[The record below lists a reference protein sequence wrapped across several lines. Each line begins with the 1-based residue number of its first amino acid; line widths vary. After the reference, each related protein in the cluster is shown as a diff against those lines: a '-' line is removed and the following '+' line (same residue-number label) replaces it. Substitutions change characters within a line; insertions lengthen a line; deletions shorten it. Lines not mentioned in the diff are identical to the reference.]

1 MHTLYCSKIQISMK
15 RLFIYVVLLLSVTA
29 GTVKAQ
35 TLNPD
40 STILALH
47 NLKTIQA
54 QLLQQPAANG
64 PAEVTLIS
72 NMLKLGLWDKALQLI
87 NAGKPTSAD
96 YKLLK
101 ADYLILNNDFKN
113 AELLVNGV
121 LASKPTNQK
130 AIRLK
135 AYLQIQAW
143 RLPQAIA
150 TCKKSLARNP
160 NQEETE
166 LLMGRALL
174 LQKKYPQALSIA
186 KKLEAKNENN
196 AGAYLLEADV
206 YFWNQHPE
214 QAEAP
219 LKKSLSIDPYNAD
232 ARFSYGYA
240 IWRRVDATQLNAMAA
255 QWEIALAVNPL
266 HFSTNWHW
274 GNGHTNLTYADYA
287 EKNDEKVRKA
297 LAPADSLF
305 SANKIS
311 EAIAFTRAIQKKYP
325 DSVLPLMHRGSLYYS
340 AFDTNRK
347 LRLDSAEN
355 IFRQILARKKH
366 YGPAHNGLAAVIKS
380 KRIPY
385 LYLYDSV
392 THVLNTLKIA
402 DEKNFEKVFP
412 DVSYYP
418 GRLAKAMVYN
428 QLYAAKVYFPF
439 LAKEGNAFRVSPLH
453 IDLAI
458 TMQAPS
464 FRYSTTFDNRQ
475 WMDIRGV
482 GSGAADIEY
491 VERGAYEERNVIL
504 HEYTHLYDGR
514 VFTDDE
520 TRQVRA
526 HYYKAMAEHRTL
538 DYYSQNNESE
548 YLAQTYPAYFEP
560 VKVHPLDFKS
570 MNTRADLIAKDPGMY
585 AFIDK
590 LVKRQRAYLAGDK
603 SAMASNWAEVYL
615 NLSNRSARRKDS
627 LKTALYLDTAL
638 TYDGKYLPVYLAYSR
653 LKTKQKDFAAA
664 AQWLQKAEAVNANYA
679 PIYVAHADL
688 VKAQYIAKLIDQPTS
703 VSQQADYL
711 TKAAKIEDDYMEQ
724 AAINRQLR
732 EMYSDNRQ
740 IADAID
746 AAAYYVKNGAT
757 VSTYLRDQRDD
768 AAAFVAVNKSDLGYS
783 EPVAELQHL
792 VEQKP
797 QNFGL
802 RSMYADALAA
812 NKQYSKA
819 IETLQQAQR
828 ILKAGGEASSWFNLQ
843 IATYYNELGQK
854 DSVTKY
860 LPPPTEFAKYHDETG
875 LYYVRLLNASGKVT
889 EAVEMLKPFPL
900 TGTQAY
906 LSDLAYTQG
915 KLQEATQPQLAAAS
929 YETAIKYNPYLFKAY
944 AWLIKYY
951 NKNGQ
956 SAKSDG
962 LKNSL
967 KNLKIQPGSSLE
979 II

>member
-1 MHTLYCSKIQISMK
+1 MK
-15 RLFIYVVLLLSVTA
+15 RLLIYVVLLLPVTA
-29 GTVKAQ
+29 NVVKAQ
-35 TLNPD
+35 SLNPD
-40 STILALH
+40 SAVLALRD
-47 NLKTIQA
+47 LKTIQA
-54 QLLQQPAANG
+54 QLVQQPTVKG
-64 PAEVTLIS
+64 PAQIALIS
-72 NMLKLGLWDKALQLI
+72 NMLKLGVWDKALQLI
-87 NAGKPTSAD
+87 NAGNLSSAD
-96 YKLLK
+96 YKLLR

-113 AELLVNGV
+113 AELLVNSV
-121 LASKPTNQK
+121 LATKGTNEK

-150 TCKKSLARNP
+150 TCKKSLARNH

-174 LQKKYPQALSIA
+174 LQKKYPQALDIA
-186 KKLEAKNENN
+186 KKLEAKNAQN

-206 YFWNQHPE
+206 YFWNQHAD

-219 LKKSLSIDPYNAD
+219 LKKSLAIDPYNAD

-240 IWRRVDATQLNAMAA
+240 IWRRIDATQLNAMAA

-287 EKNDEKVRKA
+287 EKNDEEVRKA

-305 SANKIS
+305 SANKIN
-311 EAIAFTRAIQKKYP
+311 EAIAFTHVIQKKYP
-325 DSVLPLMHRGSLYYS
+325 NSVLPLMHRGSLYYS

-347 LRLDSAEN
+347 LRLDSAEK

-402 DEKNFEKVFP
+402 DEKNFLKVFP

-418 GRLAKAMVYN
+418 GHLAKAMVYN

-458 TMQAPS
+458 TMKSPS

-514 VFTDDE
+514 VFTDEE
-520 TRQVRA
+520 TRAVRA

-585 AFIDK
+585 EFIDK

-627 LKTALYLDTAL
+627 TKTAAYLDTAL
-638 TYDGKYLPVYLAYSR
+638 TYDSKYLPVYLAYSH
-653 LKTKQKDFAAA
+653 LKTKRKDFASA
-664 AQWLQKAEAVNANYA
+664 AQWLQKAEAVNPNYA

-688 VKAQYIAKLIDQPTS
+688 AEAQYNAGLIDQPTA

-711 TKAAKIEDDYMEQ
+711 NKAAKIEDDYMEQ
-724 AAINRQLR
+724 AGINRQLR
-732 EMYSDNRQ
+732 EMYRDNGL
-740 IADAID
+740 IAEAID
-746 AAAYYVKNGAT
+746 AAAYYAKNGAS

-768 AAAFVAVNKSDLGYS
+768 AAAFVDVNKSELGYP
-783 EPVAELQHL
+783 EPIAELQHL

-797 QNFGL
+797 QNFEF
-802 RSMYADALAA
+802 RSMYAEALAA
-812 NKQYSKA
+812 NKQYPKA

-828 ILKAGGEASSWFNLQ
+828 ILKAGGEGSAWFNLQ

-860 LPPPTEFAKYHDETG
+860 LPVATKFKNSKDENG
-875 LYYVRLLNASGKVT
+875 LYYIRLLNATGKAAEAT
-889 EAVEMLKPFPL
+889 EILKAFPL
-900 TGTQAY
+900 TGSQAY
-906 LSDLAYTQG
+906 LSDYAYTQG
-915 KLQEATQPQLAAAS
+915 KILEAAQPELAAVS
-929 YETAIKYNPYLFKAY
+929 YEKAIKYNPYIFKVY
-944 AWLIKYY
+944 PWLITYY

-956 SAKSDG
+956 AVKADA
-962 LKNSL
+962 LKNNL
-967 KNLKIQPGSSLE
+967 KLLKIQPGSSLSMM
-979 II
+979 

>member
-1 MHTLYCSKIQISMK
+1 MN
-15 RLFIYVVLLLSVTA
+15 RLFIYAALLLSVTA
-29 GTVKAQ
+29 SAVKAQ
-35 TLNPD
+35 TVNIDPD
-40 STILALH
+40 SAALALKA
-47 NLKTIQA
+47 LKTTQDW
-54 QLLQQPAANG
+54 LLNASAGKGSAAVPA
-64 PAEVTLIS
+64 IDR
-72 NMLKLGLWDKALQLI
+72 MLKLGVWDKALQLI
-87 NAGKPTSAD
+87 NAGNPTSAD
-96 YKLLK
+96 YKLLR
-101 ADYLILNNDFKN
+101 ADYLILNNDFKK
-113 AELLVNGV
+113 AELLVNSV
-121 LASKPTNQK
+121 LASKPTNEK

-160 NQEETE
+160 NREETE

-174 LQKKYPQALSIA
+174 LQKKYPQALAIA
-186 KKLEAKNENN
+186 KKLEVKNADN

-219 LKKSLSIDPYNAD
+219 LKKSLAIDPYNAD

-287 EKNDEKVRKA
+287 EKNDEEVRKA
-297 LAPADSLF
+297 LKPADSLF
-305 SANKIS
+305 SANNIP
-311 EAIAFTRAIQKKYP
+311 EAIAFTRVIQKKYP
-325 DSVLPLMHRGSLYYS
+325 NSVLPLMHRGSLYYS

-347 LRLDSAEN
+347 LRLDSAEQ

-402 DEKNFEKVFP
+402 DEQNFKKVFP

-458 TMQAPS
+458 TMKEPS

-585 AFIDK
+585 EFIDK
-590 LVKRQRAYLAGDK
+590 LVKRQRAYLAGNK

-627 LKTALYLDTAL
+627 TKTAFYLDTAL
-638 TYDGKYLPVYLAYSR
+638 TYDSKYLPVYLAYSR
-653 LKTKQKDFAAA
+653 LKTKQKDFEAA
-664 AQWLQKAEAVNANYA
+664 AQWLQKAEAVNPNYA
-679 PIYVAHADL
+679 PIYVAHANL
-688 VKAQYIAKLIDQPTS
+688 IKAQYTAKLIDQPTS
-703 VSQQADYL
+703 VTQQANYL
-711 TKAAKIEDDYMEQ
+711 NKAAKIEDDYMEQ
-724 AAINRQLR
+724 AGINRQLR
-732 EMYSDNRQ
+732 EMYSDNGQ

-768 AAAFVAVNKSDLGYS
+768 AAAFVAANKSDLGYP

-797 QNFGL
+797 QNFEF
-802 RSMYADALAA
+802 RSMYAEALAA

-828 ILKAGGEASSWFNLQ
+828 ILKAGGDASSGISLQ

-854 DSVTKY
+854 DSVIKY
-860 LPPPTEFAKYHDETG
+860 LPPATEFKKDKDENG
-875 LYYVRLLNASGKVT
+875 LYYIRLLSATGKAT
-889 EAVEMLKPFPL
+889 EAADMLKPFPL

-906 LSDLAYTQG
+906 LSDYAYTQG
-915 KLQEATQPQLAAAS
+915 KMQEATQPALAAAS

-944 AWLIKYY
+944 PWLINYY
-951 NKNGQ
+951 NKNNQ
-956 SAKSDG
+956 DAKADA
-962 LKNSL
+962 LKNNL
-967 KNLKIQPGSSLE
+967 KSLKIQPGSSLG
-979 II
+979 IM

>member
-1 MHTLYCSKIQISMK
+1 MK
-15 RLFIYVVLLLSVTA
+15 RLFIYTVLLLCFTA
-29 GTVKAQ
+29 NAIKAQ

-40 STILALH
+40 SAVLALRD
-47 NLKTIQA
+47 LKAIQA
-54 QLLQQPAANG
+54 RLIQQPAAKG
-64 PAEVTLIS
+64 PAQVTLIS
-72 NMLKLGLWDKALQLI
+72 NMLKFGLWDKALRLI
-87 NAGKPTSAD
+87 NGGNPASAD
-96 YKLLK
+96 YKLLR
-101 ADYLILNNDFKN
+101 ADYLILNNEFKE
-113 AELLVNGV
+113 AAFLVSSV
-121 LASKPTNQK
+121 LAGKPNSEK

-150 TCKKSLARNP
+150 TCKKSLLHNP

-174 LQKKYPQALSIA
+174 LQKNYPHALSIA
-186 KKLEAKNENN
+186 KKIEAKNPKN

-206 YFWNQHPE
+206 YFWNQHPG

-255 QWEIALAVNPL
+255 QWEVALAVNPL

-287 EKNDEKVRKA
+287 EKNDEEIRKA

-311 EAIAFTRAIQKKYP
+311 EAIAFTRVIQQKYP
-325 DSVLPLMHRGSLYYS
+325 NSVLPLMHRGSLYYS

-418 GRLAKAMVYN
+418 GHLAKAMVYN

-585 AFIDK
+585 DFIDK

-615 NLSNRSARRKDS
+615 NLSNRAARRKDS
-627 LKTALYLDTAL
+627 LNTALYLDTAL
-638 TYDGKYLPVYLAYSR
+638 SYDSKYLPVYLAYSR
-653 LKTKQKDFAAA
+653 LKIKQKDFAAA
-664 AQWLQKAEAVNANYA
+664 AQWLQKAEAVNPDYA
-679 PIYVAHADL
+679 PIYVAHANL
-688 VKAQYIAKLIDQPTS
+688 VKAQYAAKLIDQPTA
-703 VSQQADYL
+703 VSQQAAYL
-711 TKAAKIEDDYMEQ
+711 NKAAKIEDDYMEQ
-724 AAINRQLR
+724 AGINRQLR
-732 EMYSDNRQ
+732 EMYSENGQ
-740 IADAID
+740 IANAID
-746 AAAYYVKNGAT
+746 AAANYVKNGAT

-768 AAAFVAVNKSDLGYS
+768 AAAFVAANKSELGYP

-802 RSMYADALAA
+802 RSMYAEALAA
-812 NKQYSKA
+812 NKQYDKA
-819 IETLQQAQR
+819 IQTLQQAQR
-828 ILKAGGEASSWFNLQ
+828 ILKAGGDGSSWINLQ

-854 DSVTKY
+854 DSVSKY
-860 LPPPTEFAKYHDETG
+860 LPPADEFKKDKDETG
-875 LYYVRLLNASGKVT
+875 LYYIRLLSASGKAT
-889 EAVEMLKPFPL
+889 EAAEMLRPFPV

-906 LSDLAYTQG
+906 LSDYAYTQG
-915 KLQEATQPQLAAAS
+915 KIQEAALPALAATS
-929 YETAIKYNPYLFKAY
+929 YETAIRYNPYLFKAY
-944 AWLIKYY
+944 PWLINYY

-956 SAKSDG
+956 VAKSD
-962 LKNSL
+962 SL
-967 KNLKIQPGSSLE
+967 KSSLKTLKIQPGSSFTF
-979 II
+979 